1 MLALGNEKRD
11 VFKSYFLKFS
21 TVSLHSY
28 TQNKYSMVYE
38 SAQAAITKTIDWRP

>member
-11 VFKSYFLKFS
+11 VLKSYFLKFS

-28 TQNKYSMVYE
+28 TQNKYSLVYE
-38 SAQAAITKTIDWRP
+38 SAQATLTKTTDWSP

>member
-11 VFKSYFLKFS
+11 VLKSYSLKFS

-28 TQNKYSMVYE
+28 TQNKYSLVYE
-38 SAQAAITKTIDWRP
+38 SARATLTKTTDWSP

>member
-11 VFKSYFLKFS
+11 ALKSYFHKFS
-21 TVSLHSY
+21 TVSLHCY

-38 SAQAAITKTIDWRP
+38 SSQAAITKTADWRP